1 MQWTEA
7 LWLRQ
12 LSGAMRTLGK
22 HVKENAPKE
31 DTWAKPQMHPN
42 YHWSEREGSDGG
54 AGQVARRQVIKCFLC
69 PAQEFRALPAHV

>member
-31 DTWAKPQMHPN
+31 DTWAKPQMHPELPMK
-42 YHWSEREGSDGG
+42 WKGG
-54 AGQVARRQVIKCFLC
+54 
-69 PAQEFRALPAHV
+69 

>member
-22 HVKENAPKE
+22 HVKETPPRKTPEPSPKCIRITIE
-31 DTWAKPQMHPN
+31 VKGRGVMVGLDKWP
-42 YHWSEREGSDGG
+42 EG
-54 AGQVARRQVIKCFLC
+54 KL
-69 PAQEFRALPAHV
+69 